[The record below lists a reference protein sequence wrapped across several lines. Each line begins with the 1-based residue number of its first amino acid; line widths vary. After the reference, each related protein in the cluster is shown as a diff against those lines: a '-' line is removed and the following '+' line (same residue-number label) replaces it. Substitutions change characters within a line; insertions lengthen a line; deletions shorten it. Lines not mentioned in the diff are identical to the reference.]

1 MVSDK
6 ELLEEA
12 KRVLELEAKEILR
25 LRNRLGEEVVRA
37 AKLILSSTGRV
48 VVMGMGKSGLIGRK
62 ISATLSSLGTPSFF
76 LHPAEALHGDLGM
89 VRKEDVGLILSN
101 SGETREVLAV
111 IPYLRRIGSRIIAF
125 TGRRNSTLAKEADIV
140 LNTFV
145 EREACPLG
153 LAPTSSTAVMLALGD
168 ALAVLLAK
176 MRGLREEDFALVHP
190 DGSLGR
196 KLLLRVEDL
205 MHTGREIPMVSEKT
219 LLKDALFEMTSKGFG
234 TILVEREGRLVGIL
248 TDGDLRRLLERFGY
262 ALLDKSVG
270 EVMIHNPKRIAPEKL
285 AAQALA
291 LMEKHEISVLPVVD
305 RDNKIAGIIHIHD
318 LLKAGIA

>member
-1 MVSDK
+1 MSGKGLV
-6 ELLEEA
+6 EEA
-12 KRVLELEAKEILR
+12 KRVLELEAREILR
-25 LRNRLGEEVVRA
+25 LRDRLGEEIVKA
-37 AKLILSSTGRV
+37 ANLILSSPGRV
-48 VVMGMGKSGLIGRK
+48 VVMGMGKSGLVGRK

-89 VRKEDVGLILSN
+89 VRKGDIGLILSN

-111 IPYLRRIGSRIIAF
+111 IPYFRRIGSRIIAF
-125 TGRRNSTLAKEADIV
+125 TGRERSTLAREADIV

-153 LAPTSSTAVMLALGD
+153 LAPTSSTTVMLALGD
-168 ALAVLLAK
+168 ALAILLAK
-176 MRGLREEDFALVHP
+176 MRGLKEEDFALVHP

-205 MHTGREIPMVSEKT
+205 MHTGREVPVVGEETI
-219 LLKDALFEMTSKGFG
+219 LKDALFEMTSKGFG
-234 TILVEREGRLVGIL
+234 TILVEREGKLVGIL
-248 TDGDLRRLLERFGY
+248 TDGDLRRLLERIGY
-262 ALLDKSVG
+262 ALLDKSIG
-270 EVMIHNPKRIAPEKL
+270 EVMIRNPKRIAPEKL

-305 RDNKIAGIIHIHD
+305 GDNKIVGIIHIHD

>member
-1 MVSDK
+1 MSGKGLV
-6 ELLEEA
+6 EEA
-12 KRVLELEAKEILR
+12 KRVLELEAREILR
-25 LRNRLGEEVVRA
+25 LRDRLGEEIVKA
-37 AKLILSSTGRV
+37 ANLILSSPGRV
-48 VVMGMGKSGLIGRK
+48 VVMGMGKSGLVGRK

-89 VRKEDVGLILSN
+89 VRKGDIGLILSN

-111 IPYLRRIGSRIIAF
+111 IPYFRRIGSRIIAF
-125 TGRRNSTLAKEADIV
+125 TGRERSTLAREADIV

-153 LAPTSSTAVMLALGD
+153 LAPTSSTTVMLALGD
-168 ALAVLLAK
+168 ALAILLAK
-176 MRGLREEDFALVHP
+176 MRGLKEEDFALVHP

-205 MHTGREIPMVSEKT
+205 MHTGREVPVVGEETI
-219 LLKDALFEMTSKGFG
+219 LKDALFEMTSKGFG
-234 TILVEREGRLVGIL
+234 TILVEREGKLVGIL
-248 TDGDLRRLLERFGY
+248 TDGDLRRLLERIGY

-270 EVMIHNPKRIAPEKL
+270 EVMIRNPKSIAPEKL

-305 RDNKIAGIIHIHD
+305 GDNKIVGIIHIHD

>member
-1 MVSDK
+1 MSGKGLV
-6 ELLEEA
+6 EEA

-25 LRNRLGEEVVRA
+25 LRDRLGEEIVKA
-37 AKLILSSTGRV
+37 ANLILSSPGRV
-48 VVMGMGKSGLIGRK
+48 VVMGMGKSGLVGRK

-89 VRKEDVGLILSN
+89 VRKGDIGLVLSN

-111 IPYLRRIGSRIIAF
+111 IPYFRRIGSRIIAF
-125 TGRRNSTLAKEADIV
+125 TGRERSTLAKEADIV

-153 LAPTSSTAVMLALGD
+153 LAPTSSTTVMLALGD
-168 ALAVLLAK
+168 ALAILLAK
-176 MRGLREEDFALVHP
+176 MRGLKEEDFALVHP

-205 MHTGREIPMVSEKT
+205 MHTGREVPVVGEETI
-219 LLKDALFEMTSKGFG
+219 LKDALFEMTSKGFG
-234 TILVEREGRLVGIL
+234 TILVEREGKLVGIL
-248 TDGDLRRLLERFGY
+248 TDGDLRRLLERIGY
-262 ALLDKSVG
+262 ALLDKSIG
-270 EVMIHNPKRIAPEKL
+270 EVMIRNPKRIAPEKL

-305 RDNKIAGIIHIHD
+305 GDNKIVGIIHIHD

>member
-1 MVSDK
+1 MSDK

>member
-1 MVSDK
+1 MSGKGLV
-6 ELLEEA
+6 EEA

-25 LRNRLGEEVVRA
+25 LRDRLGEEIVKA
-37 AKLILSSTGRV
+37 ANLILSSPGRV
-48 VVMGMGKSGLIGRK
+48 VVMGMGKSGLVGRK

-89 VRKEDVGLILSN
+89 VRKGDIGLVLSN

-111 IPYLRRIGSRIIAF
+111 IPYFRRIGSRIIAF
-125 TGRRNSTLAKEADIV
+125 TGRERSTLAREADIV

-153 LAPTSSTAVMLALGD
+153 LAPTSSTTVMLALGD
-168 ALAVLLAK
+168 ALAILLAK
-176 MRGLREEDFALVHP
+176 MRGLKEEDFALVHP

-205 MHTGREIPMVSEKT
+205 MHTGREVPVVGEETI
-219 LLKDALFEMTSKGFG
+219 LKDALFEMTSKGFG
-234 TILVEREGRLVGIL
+234 TILVEREGKLVGIL
-248 TDGDLRRLLERFGY
+248 TDGDLRRLLERIGY
-262 ALLDKSVG
+262 ALLDKSIG
-270 EVMIHNPKRIAPEKL
+270 EVMIRNPKRIAPEKL

-305 RDNKIAGIIHIHD
+305 GDNKIVGIIHIHD

>member
-1 MVSDK
+1 VSGK
-6 ELLEEA
+6 GLVEEA

-25 LRNRLGEEVVRA
+25 LRDRLGEEIVKA
-37 AKLILSSTGRV
+37 ANLILSSPGRV
-48 VVMGMGKSGLIGRK
+48 VVMGMGKSGLVGRK

-89 VRKEDVGLILSN
+89 VRKGDIGLVLSN

-111 IPYLRRIGSRIIAF
+111 IPYFRRIGSRIIAF
-125 TGRRNSTLAKEADIV
+125 TGRERSTLAKEADIV

-153 LAPTSSTAVMLALGD
+153 LAPTSSTTVMLALGD
-168 ALAVLLAK
+168 ALAILLAK
-176 MRGLREEDFALVHP
+176 MRGLKEEDFALVHP

-205 MHTGREIPMVSEKT
+205 MHTGREVPVVGEETI
-219 LLKDALFEMTSKGFG
+219 LKDALFEMTSKGFG
-234 TILVEREGRLVGIL
+234 TILVEREGKLVGIL
-248 TDGDLRRLLERFGY
+248 TDGDLRRLLERIGY
-262 ALLDKSVG
+262 ALLDKSIG
-270 EVMIHNPKRIAPEKL
+270 EVMIRNPKRIAPEKL

-305 RDNKIAGIIHIHD
+305 GDNKIVGIIHIHD

>member
-1 MVSDK
+1 VSDK